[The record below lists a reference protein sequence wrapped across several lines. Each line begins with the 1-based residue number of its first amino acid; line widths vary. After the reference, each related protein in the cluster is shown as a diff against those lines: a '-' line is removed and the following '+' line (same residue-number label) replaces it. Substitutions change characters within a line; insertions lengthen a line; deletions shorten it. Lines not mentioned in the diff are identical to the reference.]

1 MAVHNIEIST
11 ENLLNIVSQL
21 PEKEFQLFVKKAEKL
36 RDKSVKPRWTKKE
49 VEIIKEINECVLSP
63 EKQSRYDKLVKKRQ
77 DEKISKAE
85 LEELITLTDESEELN
100 VRRLE
105 NLVRLALSSR
115 KSVDEIMQELEIS
128 PPPIK

>member
-36 RDKSVKPRWTKKE
+36 RNISVNPRWTKKE

-63 EKQSRYDKLVKKRQ
+63 EKQKRYDKLVKKRQ

-85 LEELITLTDESEELN
+85 LKELITLTDETEELN
-100 VRRLE
+100 VKRLE
-105 NLVRLALSSR
+105 NLVRLALSSKR
-115 KSVDEIMQELEIS
+115 SVDEIIEELEIY
-128 PPPIK
+128 PPKVK

>member
-36 RDKSVKPRWTKKE
+36 RNKSVKPRWTKKE

-63 EKQSRYDKLVKKRQ
+63 EKQNLYDKLVKKRQ
-77 DEKISKAE
+77 DEKISKTE
-85 LEELITLTDESEELN
+85 LDELIALTDESEELN
-100 VRRLE
+100 VKRLE
-105 NLVRLALSSR
+105 NLVRLALTSR
-115 KSVDEIMQELEIS
+115 KSVDEIMEELEIS